1 MEFVYPFGAS
11 LNVQP
16 PSVPVL
22 STGSTCLPFQRAIC
36 AFYTS
41 PIKVCLAEKDFDRI
55 VFRLK
60 NGGRLC
66 VCGSTM
72 IFHDTYL
79 DKEQN
84 RRLLV

>member
-1 MEFVYPFGAS
+1 MFSSLEFVYPFGAS

-16 PSVPVL
+16 PAVPVL
-22 STGSTCLPFQRAIC
+22 STGSTCLPCQRSIC

-41 PIKVCLAEKDFDRI
+41 P
-55 VFRLK
+55 LK

-72 IFHDTYL
+72 IFHDSYL

-84 RRLLV
+84 RRLLVSVSYIFDGMI